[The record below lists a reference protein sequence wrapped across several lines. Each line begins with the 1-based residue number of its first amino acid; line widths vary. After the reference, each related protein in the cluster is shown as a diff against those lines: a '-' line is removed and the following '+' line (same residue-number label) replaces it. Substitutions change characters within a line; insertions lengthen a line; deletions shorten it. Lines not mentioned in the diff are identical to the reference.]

1 VEGCA
6 FCGKR
11 RFNELR
17 FEFSGFG
24 EAKERRFE
32 FQVSSFGKA
41 SSRAATLLSLG
52 SESALVF
59 TQTKQHINQK
69 RQEPAP
75 VWLLPKLET

>member
-41 SSRAATLLSLG
+41 SSHRSGVGL
-52 SESALVF
+52 
-59 TQTKQHINQK
+59 IWPK
-69 RQEPAP
+69 RETRNLKRLQE
-75 VWLLPKLET
+75 